1 MLLMPMDCDSLA
13 YVAGLD
19 VFLDTLRHTMPKVLA
34 ANCIQ
39 GARGPEVSSLR
50 VVMVRS
56 HDFLNDLIA
65 GIYARPSYLGKPFG
79 KFPRASAQPVCPAYG

>member
-1 MLLMPMDCDSLA
+1 VLLMPMDCDSLA

-56 HDFLNDLIA
+56 HDFLNDLMRV
-65 GIYARPSYLGKPFG
+65 YMRDHHTWVNLF
-79 KFPRASAQPVCPAYG
+79 

>member
-56 HDFLNDLIA
+56 HDLLNDLIA
-65 GIYARPSYLGKPFG
+65 GIYARPSYLGKSFG